1 MRLGV
6 GAGPGRMNSERC
18 LIMGLGQR
26 EPLGGSIT
34 PSLSRAE
41 PELGGREGGGS
52 LLQQSLEPGPQ
63 ALRSR
68 ALRPGHGPLVGR

>member
-1 MRLGV
+1 MGV
-6 GAGPGRMNSERC
+6 RAGPGRMNSERC
-18 LIMGLGQR
+18 LVMGLGQR

-34 PSLSRAE
+34 LSLSGAE
-41 PELGGREGGGS
+41 PELGGSERGGGS

-68 ALRPGHGPLVGR
+68 ALGPGHGPLVGR